1 MYRFSLLTER
11 GKGGIIMADNRIAY
25 GLAKKYGID
34 TKGMSPKEV
43 WDALKEKGISQDNAE
58 EKYSESNATPAEKKR
73 LQELGFDTRKENDD
87 KLTAEER
94 RLKELGI
101 NNDREK
107 LSATD
112 NVTFHSKMEK
122 AKASLSEE
130 NRWRVDI
137 HDVEDYK
144 NDKLFVSKGGSCVAV
159 EPNGNIISVCKKQGD
174 NINGKDLIKYA
185 IENGGDRLDAFG
197 DGLYKFYTKQGFE
210 PVSWTPF
217 NEEYAPEGWNKNR
230 DEPEPVIFYKYTGK
244 VTKEPYN
251 EFINR
256 VAPSNDYDTAMEVRD
271 KELKNNDA

>member
-1 MYRFSLLTER
+1 
-11 GKGGIIMADNRIAY
+11 MADNRIAY

-43 WDALKEKGISQDNAE
+43 WDSLKEKGVTEEGYKKEQGEKKQQAE
-58 EKYSESNATPAEKKR
+58 KIYNTDIPTPAENDR
-73 LQELGFDTRKENDD
+73 LREMGIKDKPREN
-87 KLTAEER
+87 LSAEER

-101 NNDREK
+101 DEK
-107 LSATD
+107 LSITD
-112 NVTFHSKMEK
+112 SVTFHSKIEK

-185 IENGGDRLDAFG
+185 VESGGDRLDAFSY
-197 DGLYKFYTKQGFE
+197 LYGFYVKQGFE

-230 DEPEPVIFYKYTGK
+230 DKPEPVIFYKYTGK
-244 VTKEPYN
+244 VTN
-251 EFINR
+251 ETFEEFKNR
-256 VAPSNDYDTAMEVRD
+256 VKPSVDYDMALKIRDEEMKKDDVRRI
-271 KELKNNDA
+271 

>member
-1 MYRFSLLTER
+1 
-11 GKGGIIMADNRIAY
+11 MADNRIAY

-43 WDALKEKGISQDNAE
+43 WDALNEKGVTQQNAE
-58 EKYSESNATPAEKKR
+58 EKYSSDGMGGEHEPTKAES
-73 LQELGFDTRKENDD
+73 
-87 KLTAEER
+87 R

-101 NNDREK
+101 EK
-107 LSATD
+107 DKDLSETD
-112 NVTFHSKMEK
+112 GINFHSKMK
-122 AKASLSEE
+122 TAKASLSEE

-137 HDVEDYK
+137 HDIEDYK

-251 EFINR
+251 EFISR
-256 VAPSNDYDTAMEVRD
+256 VAPSNDYDTAMEVRN

>member
-1 MYRFSLLTER
+1 
-11 GKGGIIMADNRIAY
+11 MADNRIAY

-43 WDALKEKGISQDNAE
+43 WDALKEKGVTE
-58 EKYSESNATPAEKKR
+58 EGYKKEQGEKKQQAEKIYNT
-73 LQELGFDTRKENDD
+73 DISAPT
-87 KLTAEER
+87 EER
-94 RLKELGI
+94 RLKELVSGGE
-101 NNDREK
+101 NFSTAN
-107 LSATD
+107 
-112 NVTFHSKMEK
+112 NVTFYSKMEK
-122 AKASLSEE
+122 AKESLSEGS
-130 NRWRVDI
+130 RWRVDI

-197 DGLYKFYTKQGFE
+197 DGLYSFYTKQGFE

-230 DEPEPVIFYKYTGK
+230 DKPEPVIFYKYTGK

-251 EFINR
+251 EFISR